1 MFRLALAALLL
12 APLPA
17 AADVWTFNT
26 PSGNIE
32 CSVGEGFDGSDII
45 CSIFKRSGPAAV
57 PQMAGCPLNHGIKV
71 EMLDR
76 GYVSMT
82 CLGASARGY
91 GGQSVA
97 DYGVT
102 GQFGGITCHSST
114 KGLDCRNQDGHGFF
128 LSKAT
133 QKAW

>member
-1 MFRLALAALLL
+1 MFRLSLVLLTLSAAPAL
-12 APLPA
+12 
-17 AADVWTFNT
+17 ADVWTFNT

-45 CSIFKRSGPAAV
+45 CSIFKRSGPSSV
-57 PQMAGCPLNHGIKV
+57 PQMAGCPVSRGIKV

-76 GYVSMT
+76 GYVSMS
-82 CLGASARGY
+82 CLGAGERGY

-97 DYGVT
+97 EYGVT
-102 GQFGGITCHSST
+102 GQFGGITCQSST

-128 LSKAT
+128 LSRAV
-133 QKAW
+133 QNAW

>member
-1 MFRLALAALLL
+1 MFRLSFALLAL
-12 APLPA
+12 SSFPA
-17 AADVWTFNT
+17 LADVWTFNT

-45 CSIFKRSGPAAV
+45 CSIFKRSGPSSV
-57 PQMAGCPLNHGIKV
+57 PQMTGCPLSRGIKV
-71 EMLDR
+71 EMLHR

-82 CLGASARGY
+82 CIGAGARAF

-97 DYGVT
+97 EYGVT
-102 GQFGGITCHSST
+102 GNFSGITCHSST

-128 LSKAT
+128 LSRAV
-133 QKAW
+133 QNAW